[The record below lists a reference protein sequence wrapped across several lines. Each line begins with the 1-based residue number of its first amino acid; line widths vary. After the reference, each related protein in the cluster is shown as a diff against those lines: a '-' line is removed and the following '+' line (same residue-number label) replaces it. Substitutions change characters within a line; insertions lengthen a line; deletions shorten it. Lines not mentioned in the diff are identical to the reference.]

1 MVGMAGQR
9 VETITDH
16 RSVQQ
21 LVVGRLRDAILDGAL
36 PSGAR
41 LKIEDLAA
49 DLGVSHMPVREALHV
64 LVMEGLAVREPRR
77 GVVVSTLSATDVLQA
92 YRTTGVLEGLV
103 ARQAA
108 EHITEADLDDVRRL
122 VEGWR
127 IQVETAT
134 PEERLQR
141 NRELHTRIG
150 EIARNRWAMEF
161 LRQLWNYIYRVRHVY
176 PQSLE
181 RARTAAMEHE
191 AILEALA
198 ARDGERVEHL
208 VREHNDHAVAEL
220 VRHLQESA
228 TRSEAAAS

>member
-1 MVGMAGQR
+1 MPGQR

-21 LVVGRLRDAILDGAL
+21 LVVNRLRDAILDGTL

-92 YRTTGVLEGLV
+92 YRTTGALEGLV

-108 EHITEADLDDVRRL
+108 EHMTEADLDDIRRL
-122 VEGWR
+122 VVGWR
-127 IQVETAT
+127 AQLETAT

-176 PQSLE
+176 PQSME
-181 RARTAAMEHE
+181 RVRAAAIEHE

-198 ARDGERVEHL
+198 ARDGEQVERL

-220 VRHLQESA
+220 VRHLEETA